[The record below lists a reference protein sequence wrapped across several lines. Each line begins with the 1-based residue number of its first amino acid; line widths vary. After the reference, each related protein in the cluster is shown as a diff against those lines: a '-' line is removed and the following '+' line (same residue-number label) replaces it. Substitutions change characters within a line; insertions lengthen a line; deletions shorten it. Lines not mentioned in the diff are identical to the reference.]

1 MGSGPFGVRPKGV
14 FNTTIEPPGA
24 LIFWEPVPHRIRAL
38 FGKETVVDST
48 DAKMLHETGHLP
60 VYYFPESDLRADLLE
75 PSETTT
81 HCPFKGDATYRSIRV
96 GDRVAADA
104 VWAYR
109 EPIESALFLA
119 GHAALVWD
127 ALDEWFVEDE
137 QAHGHPRDPY
147 SRIDVYPTARRVRVL
162 LDGEV
167 LAESHR
173 TMILFESGLPPR
185 YYLPQED
192 VRMDLLESSPTKT
205 RCAYKGSASY
215 WHVRIGDALHKDL
228 VWTYR
233 EPQHDAERVRDHL
246 AFYNERVDIEVEG
259 ERFERPLTEFSPDSG

>member
-1 MGSGPFGVRPKGV
+1 M
-14 FNTTIEPPGA
+14 
-24 LIFWEPVPHRIRAL
+24 
-38 FGKETVVDST
+38 
-48 DAKMLHETGHLP
+48 
-60 VYYFPESDLRADLLE
+60 
-75 PSETTT
+75 
-81 HCPFKGDATYRSIRV
+81 
-96 GDRVAADA
+96 
-104 VWAYR
+104 
-109 EPIESALFLA
+109 
-119 GHAALVWD
+119 
-127 ALDEWFVEDE
+127 
-137 QAHGHPRDPY
+137 
-147 SRIDVYPTARRVRVL
+147 L

-215 WHVRIGDALHKDL
+215 WHVRIGDALHEDL